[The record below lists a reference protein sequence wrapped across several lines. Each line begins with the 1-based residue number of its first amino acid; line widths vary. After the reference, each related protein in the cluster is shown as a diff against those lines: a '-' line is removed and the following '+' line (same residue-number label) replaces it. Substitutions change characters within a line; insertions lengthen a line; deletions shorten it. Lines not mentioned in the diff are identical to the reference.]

1 MISTFPIFPLS
12 SLFSLSRSFSFPR
25 SSLRYFP
32 ATISVYFLVSLFLQ
46 IFHLFHLLTSH
57 ASGSSLGNAPRV
69 SNIRNG
75 REKPDSDCSKTRF
88 HGIFPVRILL
98 AFKKSILIG
107 FGGRPRRKVVSK
119 REKQHGTRVDEIF
132 VQRRPSCV
140 GDRELKAQTARPAA
154 TF

>member
-25 SSLRYFP
+25 SSVRYFP
-32 ATISVYFLVSLFLQ
+32 VTISVYLLLSLFLQ
-46 IFHLFHLLTSH
+46 IFHLFHFLTSH
-57 ASGSSLGNAPRV
+57 DSGSSLGNAPRV
-69 SNIRNG
+69 SNVRNG
-75 REKPDSDCSKTRF
+75 REKADSDCSKTRL

-107 FGGRPRRKVVSK
+107 FGSHPRRKVGLK

-132 VQRRPSCV
+132 VQRR
-140 GDRELKAQTARPAA
+140 LAALATAS
-154 TF
+154 